1 MKWSRVLVLAVLLA
15 LVTACG
21 DDGPAGTLSEDDVSQ
36 SATLKT
42 RDRIANQV
50 VCRAIDDAEDAIMD
64 ATIRTDDEKP
74 SVVFDLEGD
83 EWVDNSVWVVSNPD
97 DAVAAVGAG
106 VESCA
111 QEYPET
117 YRPVELTDDFPGA
130 VGYEATEGDPALH
143 TRRILVPLDD
153 RVVVVGVRRGG
164 DDSYSVAPEDL
175 LADAV
180 RAAADA
186 PRP

>member
-1 MKWSRVLVLAVLLA
+1 VLPALL
-15 LVTACG
+15 TACG
-21 DDGPAGTLSEDDVSQ
+21 EDGPAGTLSEDDVPV

-64 ATIRTDDEKP
+64 ATIRTEDETP
-74 SVVFDLEGD
+74 SVVFDLDGD
-83 EWVDNSVWVVSNPD
+83 EWVDNSVWVISNPD

-106 VESCA
+106 VEACA
-111 QEYPET
+111 AHYPET
-117 YRPVELTDDFPGA
+117 YRAVEVPDEFPGA

-143 TRRILVPLDD
+143 THRILVPLED